1 MEIYDTYEG
10 NANEDAPLADRL
22 TDTDVETV
30 LVDDDQ
36 RRRSRFRATTESGTE
51 VGVVIARELRAGDV
65 LATSDGDQSL
75 VRVAL
80 EPVEALVV
88 DLSAADGKLVTAV
101 ALGHAAGN
109 RHWDMAVRDDRVLF
123 PATESDDRMRET
135 VDPHLPSGATLR
147 WDSVSPATFDGGDI
161 GHAGDGTGHTHGHG
175 GGGDVHVDDLRHAT
189 DPGGDGS

>member
-22 TDTDVETV
+22 AETDVETV
-30 LVDDDQ
+30 SVDDDQ
-36 RRRSRFRATTESGTE
+36 RRRSRFRAATESGTE
-51 VGVVIARELRAGDV
+51 VGVVIGRELRAGDV
-65 LATSDGDQSL
+65 LSASDGDQSL

-109 RHWDMAVRDDRVLF
+109 RHWDMAVRDDCVLF

-147 WDSVSPATFDGGDI
+147 WDSVSPATFDGGDV
-161 GHAGDGTGHTHGHG
+161 GHAGDGH
-175 GGGDVHVDDLRHAT
+175 VHVDDLRHAT